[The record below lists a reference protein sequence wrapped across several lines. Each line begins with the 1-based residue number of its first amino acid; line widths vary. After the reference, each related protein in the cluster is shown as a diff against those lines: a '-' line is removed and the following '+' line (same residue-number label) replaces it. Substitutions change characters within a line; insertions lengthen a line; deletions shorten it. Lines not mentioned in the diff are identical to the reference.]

1 MFWLKKNDN
10 VEEVELDSELQDA
23 HHESDIGTRV
33 PIDSSGVRPRERQ
46 TYKFQT
52 HRGLKSRHVQLIA
65 LGGSIGTGLFVGTG
79 TTLSLAGPAP
89 LFMSFI
95 VISAIVWTVVQSL
108 AEMTTY
114 LPVEGAS
121 VPFYVH
127 RFFEPSLAF
136 AAGWNYWY
144 SYAMLVAA
152 EVSAA
157 STVIDYWDNPVPV
170 AAWITIILITVIL
183 LNIFAVR
190 IYGESEFWF
199 ASIKI
204 IAILGLLVL
213 GVVLFFGGGP
223 NHDRLGF
230 RYWKNPGAFNSYP
243 KPGLGNTGKF
253 LAFWT
258 SLIRSGFAF
267 ILSPE
272 TITIAAGESEAPRRN
287 IPKASKRF
295 IYRLTVFYVLGTLV
309 VSVIVASNDPDL
321 LQAVNSG
328 TKNAGAS
335 PFVIGIKRA
344 GIQGLDHVVNA
355 VIITSAWSAA
365 NSFLYAG
372 SRSLFSLA
380 MTGQAPKIFTK
391 CINGVPY
398 LAVFATA
405 ALGSLA
411 YLSISSGSA
420 TVFAWFLNLT
430 TIGGYVAW
438 VVMFMTYLR
447 FRKALAYN
455 GMLSSIPFKSP
466 WQPYTSYFAMIM
478 LILLCLTNGF
488 QILFPGNFSVA
499 SFLAAYIT
507 LPLFLALYL
516 GHKLWARTPWVRP
529 IETVDVWSG
538 IEEADRQEEED
549 IGPSEPRNLLE
560 RIWSWIV

>member
-1 MFWLKKNDN
+1 MFWSKSSD
-10 VEEVELDSELQDA
+10 DA
-23 HHESDIGTRV
+23 GEMEPDAEPQIIHHESDSGTQV
-33 PIDSSGVRPRERQ
+33 SVEGSVVRPVGHLR
-46 TYKFQT
+46 YKFQT
-52 HRGLKSRHVQLIA
+52 HRGLKSRHIQLIA

-89 LFMSFI
+89 LFMSFM
-95 VISAIVWTVVQSL
+95 VISAIVWVVVQSL
-108 AEMTTY
+108 AEMATY

-157 STVIDYWDNPVPV
+157 SVVIDYWDNPVPV
-170 AAWITIILITVIL
+170 AAWITIILITVVL
-183 LNIFAVR
+183 LNIFTVR

-204 IAILGLLVL
+204 IAILGLVIL
-213 GVVLFFGGGP
+213 GIVLFFGGGP

-230 RYWKNPGAFNSYP
+230 RYWKDPGAFNSYP
-243 KPGLGNTGKF
+243 KPGLGRIGQF

-295 IYRLTVFYVLGTLV
+295 IYRLIVFYIFGTLI
-309 VSVIVASNDPDL
+309 VSVIVASNDPSL
-321 LQAVNSG
+321 LQAVSSG

-380 MTGQAPKIFTK
+380 MTGQAPKVFTK
-391 CINGVPY
+391 CSNGVPY
-398 LAVFATA
+398 VAVFATA

-430 TIGGYVAW
+430 TIGGYIAW
-438 VVMFMTYLR
+438 IVMFMTYLR

-455 GMLSSIPFKSP
+455 GMLSSIPFQSP

-478 LILLCLTNGF
+478 LVLLCLSNGF
-488 QILFPGNFSVA
+488 QVFFPGNFSAA

-507 LPLFLALYL
+507 LPVFLGLYL
-516 GHKLWARTPWVRP
+516 GHKLWARTPWIRS
-529 IETVDVWSG
+529 IEKVDIWSG
-538 IEEADRQEEED
+538 LQEADRQEQED
-549 IGPSEPRNLLE
+549 MGPSEPGNLLE